1 MSVWLT
7 KLIWQDGL
15 AILGRG
21 QYLRNKRLLG
31 KHSNPSVIENYL
43 LYSLHGEILV
53 KASMFVNL
61 RRPVRRMTNLILICL
76 GCQDISPTRS
86 PLGRV
91 PRQLPLGCR

>member
-53 KASMFVNL
+53 KASMFVNS
-61 RRPVRRMTNLILICL
+61 RRPVATDGVQGFPR
-76 GCQDISPTRS
+76 GC
-86 PLGRV
+86 V
-91 PRQLPLGCR
+91 LPYYGTT